1 MNTKK
6 LWIGLGILVLLSP
19 LGLIIPS
26 IFGSGSAWG
35 EWSKEEI
42 KQMVGY
48 VPKGM
53 NRLSELWKAP
63 LPDYEFKG
71 QKNEH
76 LAKSSFSY
84 IISGI
89 IGVVVIVAVTL
100 LYGKIISKRE

>member
-6 LWIGLGILVLLSP
+6 LWIGLAILILLSP

-26 IFGSGSAWG
+26 IFGSGTAWG

-42 KQMVGY
+42 KQMVGF
-48 VPKGM
+48 VPRGM
-53 NRLSELWKAP
+53 NKISGLWKAP
-63 LPDYEFKG
+63 IPNYTFKG
-71 QKNEH
+71 QKSENP
-76 LAKSSFSY
+76 AKSSISY
-84 IISGI
+84 IISAI